1 MPIVNAISVYSALL
15 GDGVWV
21 DGGDLTNPADQTV
34 LVDSGPLPVASYL
47 ISVSGSG
54 SVAFTYTVQHRDATN
69 TATLHAQIR
78 RCSAGN
84 EDYLFGN
91 KIPVSQNERVRVLL
105 LGPVVGSV
113 GLSLHYNQVA
123 Q

>member
-1 MPIVNAISVYSALL
+1 MPIANPISVYSQLL

-21 DGGDLTNPADQTV
+21 DGGDVTNPADQTV
-34 LVDSGPLPVASYL
+34 LVDTGPLPVASYL
-47 ISVSGSG
+47 LSVSGSG
-54 SVAFTYTVQHRDATN
+54 SVAFTYQVQHRDSTN
-69 TATLHAQIR
+69 TVTLHAQTR
-78 RCSAGN
+78 RCAAGN

-91 KIPVSQNERVRVLL
+91 KIPVSPNDRVRAVLQ
-105 LGPVVGSV
+105 GATVGIV